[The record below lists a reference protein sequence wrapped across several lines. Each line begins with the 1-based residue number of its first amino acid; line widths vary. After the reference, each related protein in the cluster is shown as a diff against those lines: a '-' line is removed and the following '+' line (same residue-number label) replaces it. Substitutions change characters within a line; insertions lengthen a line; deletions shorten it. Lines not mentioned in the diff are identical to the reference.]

1 MLINKIQSNKQKH
14 LILKKKNVKRN
25 YKSHRLTIM
34 NSSSPKIKFLQVK
47 GQINN
52 KIYPKQ

>member
-1 MLINKIQSNKQKH
+1 MLINKIRSNKQKH

-47 GQINN
+47 G
-52 KIYPKQ
+52 